1 MFIHVNHEVNKIFID
16 STLLDLQTTIK
27 FYYFTMELVMKIIIK
42 SSLIALLLPLSQFT
56 LAGTFLDSASV
67 VSVDKVYKQVR
78 VEEPYKECYIKETIQ
93 NSGDGSATNEIIGG
107 VIGGAIGNQ
116 FGEGSGKDVMT
127 LAGILMGASIANDAE
142 KAAGN
147 GKQTIISQEVCENK
161 VRQKIEKR
169 LSHYKVTVEYNGR
182 EVSFSTKRRPF
193 DDVIKIEVTVDGL
206 EN

>member
-1 MFIHVNHEVNKIFID
+1 
-16 STLLDLQTTIK
+16 
-27 FYYFTMELVMKIIIK
+27 MKVIIK

-56 LAGTFLDSASV
+56 FAGTFLDSASV

-116 FGEGSGKDVMT
+116 FGDGSGKDVMT

-169 LSHYKVTVEYNGR
+169 LSHYKVTVDYNGR

>member
-1 MFIHVNHEVNKIFID
+1 
-16 STLLDLQTTIK
+16 
-27 FYYFTMELVMKIIIK
+27 MKIIIK
-42 SSLIALLLPLSQFT
+42 SSLIALLLSLSQFT

-67 VSVDKVYKQVR
+67 LSVDKVYKQVR
-78 VEEPYKECYIKETIQ
+78 VEEPYKECYIKETVQ

-147 GKQTIISQEVCENK
+147 GKKTIISQEVCENK

>member
-1 MFIHVNHEVNKIFID
+1 
-16 STLLDLQTTIK
+16 
-27 FYYFTMELVMKIIIK
+27 MKIILK
-42 SSLIALLLPLSQFT
+42 SSFFAFLLSFSQMSI
-56 LAGTFLDSASV
+56 AGTFIDTASV

-78 VEEPYKECYIKETIQ
+78 VEEPYKECYIKETVQ
-93 NSGDGSATNEIIGG
+93 NNGDGSATNEIIGG
-107 VIGGAIGNQ
+107 IIGGAIGNQ
-116 FGEGSGKDVMT
+116 FGEGDGKEVMT

-147 GKQTIISQEVCENK
+147 GTQKVVSQEVCENK

-169 LSHYKVTVEYNGR
+169 LSHYKVTVDYNGN
-182 EVSFSTKRRPF
+182 EVSFPTKRRPF

>member
-1 MFIHVNHEVNKIFID
+1 
-16 STLLDLQTTIK
+16 
-27 FYYFTMELVMKIIIK
+27 MKIIIK
-42 SSLIALLLPLSQFT
+42 SSLIALLLSLSQFT
-56 LAGTFLDSASV
+56 LAGTFLDSAAV
-67 VSVDKVYKQVR
+67 LSVDKVYKQFR

-169 LSHYKVTVEYNGR
+169 LSHYKVTVDYNGR

>member
-1 MFIHVNHEVNKIFID
+1 
-16 STLLDLQTTIK
+16 
-27 FYYFTMELVMKIIIK
+27 MKIIIK
-42 SSLIALLLPLSQFT
+42 SSLIALLLSLSQFT

-116 FGEGSGKDVMT
+116 YGEGSGKDVMT

-142 KAAGN
+142 KDAGN
-147 GKQTIISQEVCENK
+147 GKQTIISQEGCENK

-193 DDVIKIEVTVDGL
+193 DDVIKIEVTVDGI